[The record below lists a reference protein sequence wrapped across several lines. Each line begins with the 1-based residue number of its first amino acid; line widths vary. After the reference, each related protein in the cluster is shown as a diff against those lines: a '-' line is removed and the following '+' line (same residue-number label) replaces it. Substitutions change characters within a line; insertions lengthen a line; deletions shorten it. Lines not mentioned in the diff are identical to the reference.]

1 MEFLATYHP
10 QITHGPIVLL
20 IVGFVFELIG
30 LALDRPW
37 WRKAATALL
46 VLGVAGA
53 ILAVLSGNEAGE
65 IAEKQQIPED
75 DVDAHQLMAYMTLW
89 YSIGALVLRG
99 LAARAGRFRTLL
111 AGISLLG
118 WLAACV
124 FVGIA
129 AHRGGDLVF
138 EHGAAVEP
146 LGRSRRPE
154 VAKAQHPGTEARERE
169 EKEREEKERQEH
181 ERGGR

>member
-1 MEFLATYHP
+1 MDLDFLAPFHP

-20 IVGFVFELIG
+20 IIGFVFELIG
-30 LALDRPW
+30 LLLDREW

-53 ILAVLSGNEAGE
+53 ILAVLSGREAGE
-65 IAEKQQIPED
+65 LALKQHVPED
-75 DVDAHQLMAYMTLW
+75 DVDAHEVMALMALW
-89 YSIGALVLRG
+89 YSLGALVLRG
-99 LAARAGRFRTLL
+99 VAARIKRFRTLV
-111 AGISLLG
+111 AAVSLIG

-138 EHGAAVEP
+138 EHGAAVRQAGGSREP
-146 LGRSRRPE
+146 
-154 VAKAQHPGTEARERE
+154 AGTERGEHERE
-169 EKEREEKERQEH
+169 SGEKERESGEKEPSRH
-181 ERGGR
+181 